1 MLGSFDRCK
10 YMNVCNLLNLCMFLV
25 EKLRVIEILRS
36 FDRCNLMLRMNI
48 WGMLMLEVNVGI
60 GEC

>member
-10 YMNVCNLLNLCMFLV
+10 YMNVCKLLNLCMFFV
-25 EKLRVIEILRS
+25 DKLRVTKM
-36 FDRCNLMLRMNI
+36 LMLIMNI
-48 WGMLMLEVNVGI
+48 WGMLMLRVNVGM